1 MKKTLF
7 TLMMLVLTTI
17 CGWAQ
22 RWVAPDKTQYP
33 DETPIYVHVT
43 TNGTENVRYDIAA
56 FIGDECRAVGQQQN
70 IGNKYCYTLRVV
82 GNQSDMG
89 KDITFKMVYN
99 GLVYKFKKT
108 AKFDGE
114 TDSRPIPFELAL
126 EPISGIEL
134 PEKIEMTHALPF
146 DYDLNDDI
154 KLVYKD
160 NSGKTFEPTGTSE
173 VDETET
179 PLTYKWDFT
188 NSSAYFTVNGNNI
201 LHAIKATSEN
211 GMYLGLNLLTI
222 EPETAG
228 HGEIIHEVGSAFTNV
243 VVSEPTIPVTS
254 FSMTKT
260 EFEFWEGEEAFFPIQ
275 DAAVILPEDATDKS
289 LDIVVKDVT
298 TFNPFPNGIANMRG
312 TYTLVVSPKSAADGV
327 NPIEVKVVVK
337 RPALDIK
344 VEPMTMTVNK
354 GTDVFA
360 AIRNNITI
368 NTENCDE
375 TVEDL
380 TIRSLRVYDA
390 SQQVI
395 EPFPDGIATLVGG
408 PYEVLVESSHALKP
422 VPVIV
427 QVTVINPVT
436 KIECQDVLTFMG
448 QGVNLAEAAQIK
460 VFPEDASDKEVEF
473 VYEGTGEEPFYD
485 GHAIQPGIYPY
496 SVVSKDGNV
505 KEGLI
510 VYIVDVTEVNPRAS
524 ITKKDT
530 YWNDFNFK
538 FDPFPSELFDESK
551 LSIEL
556 DNARLSTKTPDFIF
570 EDNIAQIELVGL
582 KTGPASYI
590 LKYDGYDIYGGK
602 MEVHGAIPFN
612 KNWNWITPLSA
623 GKEPGINITGRWGI
637 DKSMIEVRSQDGLLY
652 NDPVVGL
659 FGDIDNFVA
668 NTMYKVKSN
677 ENFGQTSVYLGDY
690 NAISNNIG
698 KGYTWMAYSA
708 EDDRTINQITAE
720 GGSFNVG
727 DKIMSINS
735 FAEYTSTG
743 WVPAD
748 FRFEEGRGYMYY
760 RANGQDGGFNVNYG
774 DVAAPDAAETT
785 LAKGKHTANVWQ
797 YETGNFADNMAIV
810 AELNGIAATSNY
822 TIGAFVGDECRG
834 MGRFVTADRM
844 FINVAGK
851 PGEKVTFRLHDSQTG
866 KVYDITETMQYGGI
880 QGTVNKPVALTAG
893 TVTGIMD
900 IATPD
905 TDGAEATYDLSGRM
919 VNASANGIVIIKN
932 GDKVQKICK

>member
-460 VFPEDASDKEVEF
+460 VFPEDASDKEFEF
-473 VYEGTGEEPFYD
+473 IFEGTGDVPFLD
-485 GHAIQPGIYPY
+485 GHAVHTGIFPY
-496 SVVSKDGNV
+496 TVVSKDGNASAS
-505 KEGLI
+505 LI
-510 VYIVDVTEVNPRAS
+510 VYVVNVTQVNNVRV
-524 ITKKDT
+524 ICKKPWDT
-530 YWNDFNFK
+530 GAKFK
-538 FDPFPSELFDESK
+538 FEPFPSELFDASK
-551 LSIEL
+551 LSMEF
-556 DNARLSTKTPDFIF
+556 DNAYISEHTPEFVF
-570 EDNIAQIELVGL
+570 EDNTAYIEILGK

-590 LKYDGYDIYGGK
+590 LKYDGQEIYGEK
-602 MEVHGAIPFN
+602 MDVHGAIPFN
-612 KNWNWITPLSA
+612 NTWNWITPLGA
-623 GKEPGINITGRWGI
+623 GKEEGVSITDDYGIV
-637 DKSMIEVRSQDGLLY
+637 SAMIEIRSQEGLLY
-652 NDPVVGL
+652 NDPEIGL
-659 FGDIDNFVA
+659 FGNISNF
-668 NTMYKVKSN
+668 NDEYMYKVKTNEQFVMTTVFKADYFNMSN
-677 ENFGQTSVYLGDY
+677 
-690 NAISNNIG
+690 AIG
-698 KGYTWMAYSA
+698 KGYTWMTYGG
-708 EDDRTINQITAE
+708 EDDRTINQIKAE

-727 DKIMSINS
+727 DKILSINS
-735 FAEYTSTG
+735 FAEYTSNG

-748 FRFEEGRGYMYY
+748 FRFKEGCGYMYY
-760 RANGQDGGFNVNYG
+760 RANGQDGGFSINYG
-774 DVAAPDAAETT
+774 DVAAPDATETT
-785 LAKGKHTANVWQ
+785 QAKGKHTANVWQ
-797 YETGNFADNMAIV
+797 YETGEYADNMAIV
-810 AELNGIAATSNY
+810 AELRGVPATSNY
-822 TIGAFVGDECRG
+822 SIGAFVGDECRG
-834 MGRFVTADRM
+834 MGEFAIADRM

-851 PGEKVTFRLHDSQTG
+851 PGEKVSFRLHDSQTG

-900 IATPD
+900 IVTPD

>member
-7 TLMMLVLTTI
+7 TLMLVLTTI

-56 FIGDECRAVGQQQN
+56 FIGDECRAVGQQQY
-70 IGNKYCYTLRVV
+70 IGNKNCYTLRVV

-160 NSGKTFEPTGTSE
+160 DSGKTFEPTGTSE

-201 LHAIKATSEN
+201 LRAIKATSGN

-228 HGEIIHEVGSAFTNV
+228 HGEIIHEVGSAFTSV
-243 VVSEPTIPVTS
+243 VVSEPTIPVTR

-289 LDIVVKDVT
+289 LDVVVKDVT

-395 EPFPDGIATLVGG
+395 DPFPDGIATLVGG
-408 PYEVLVESSHALKP
+408 PFEVLVESSHALKP
-422 VPVIV
+422 VPTIV

-448 QGVNLAEAAQIK
+448 QSVNLAEAAQIK
-460 VFPEDASDKEVEF
+460 VFPEDASDKEFEF
-473 VYEGTGEEPFYD
+473 IFEGTGDVPFLD
-485 GHAIQPGIYPY
+485 GHAVHTGIFPY
-496 SVVSKDGNV
+496 TVVSKDGNV
-505 KEGLI
+505 KESLI
-510 VYIVDVTEVNPRAS
+510 VFVVDVSQDENIGVIA
-524 ITKKDT
+524 KKDE
-530 YWNDFNFK
+530 YVNDLKFK
-538 FDPFPSELFDESK
+538 FTPFPSELFDESK
-551 LSIEL
+551 LSIEF
-556 DNARLSTKTPDFIF
+556 DNARVSQRTPEFAF
-570 EDNIAQIELVGL
+570 EDNTAYIEISGI
-582 KTGPASYI
+582 KTGPASYV
-590 LKYDGYDIYGGK
+590 LKYDGKDIFAEK
-602 MEVHGAIPFN
+602 MEVRGVVPFDRT
-612 KNWNWITPLSA
+612 WNWITALR
-623 GKEPGINITGRWGI
+623 GGVENGITLYGDWGL
-637 DKSMIEVRSQDGLLY
+637 DTSLIEARSQDGLLY
-652 NDPVVGL
+652 NDPEIGI
-659 FGDIDNFVA
+659 FGSIENFAA
-668 NTMYKVKSN
+668 NTMYKVKTN
-677 ENFGQTSVYLGDY
+677 HNFGKTVVRPEDY
-690 NAISNNIG
+690 NTESNDLG
-698 KGYTWMAYSA
+698 KGYTWMAYCA
-708 EDDRTINQITAE
+708 EGDRTASQITSV
-720 GGSFNVG
+720 GSTFNVG
-727 DKIMSINS
+727 DKILSQEA
-735 FAEYTSTG
+735 FAEYTANG

-760 RANGQDGGFNVNYG
+760 RANGEEGGFHIDYG
-774 DVAAPDAAETT
+774 ATPAPQKTQ
-785 LAKGKHTANVWQ
+785 AKGKAVASKAWK
-797 YETGNFADNMAIV
+797 YDAGKYADNMAIV
-810 AELNGIAATSNY
+810 AELRGVPATSNY
-822 TIGAFVGDECRG
+822 SIGAFVGDECRG
-834 MGRFVTADRM
+834 MGEFVIADRM

-880 QGTVNKPVALTAG
+880 QGTVNKPVALTAA